1 MNWVLIWPACY
12 FAFSLGLAVG
22 VTTVVAVAT
31 IATKVGEMGREDE

>member
-1 MNWVLIWPACY
+1 MNWVLFWAACY

-31 IATKVGEMGREDE
+31 IATKVGKMRCSDE